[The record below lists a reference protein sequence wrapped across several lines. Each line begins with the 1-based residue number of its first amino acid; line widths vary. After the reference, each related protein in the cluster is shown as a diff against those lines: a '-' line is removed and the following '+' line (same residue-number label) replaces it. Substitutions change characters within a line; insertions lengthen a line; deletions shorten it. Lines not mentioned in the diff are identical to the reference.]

1 MKIILSHDSR
11 TKLISLVSHYE
22 SLHDGDLSVIGLQ
35 PKMCPAGLWTEGYG
49 ALVLDDDGLPL
60 KGIGNKSN
68 AYKFAK
74 IHTVEEALLVLN
86 KDLDDFENN
95 IDTLPMVL
103 TENQKIALISFT
115 YNVGFGAF
123 KKSKFI
129 ELVKSK
135 ANPKAIDKG
144 FRSFNKCNG
153 EEMKGLTYRRMS
165 EAMMY
170 ITGELKF
177 FN

>member
-1 MKIILSHDSR
+1 MKSTLSIEGHK
-11 TKLISLVSHYE
+11 KLVALVIHYE

-35 PKMCPAGLWTEGYG
+35 PKMCPAGYWTEGYG
-49 ALVLDDDGLPL
+49 SLVLDDKGQKL
-60 KGIGNKSN
+60 KGIGTKAL

-74 IHTVEEALLVLN
+74 IHTENEAINALVL
-86 KDLDDFENN
+86 DLEDYEER
-95 IDTLPMVL
+95 VL
-103 TENQKIALISFT
+103 SLKISLNENQLISLVSFC

-135 ANPKAIDKG
+135 ANPKAIDEG